1 MTSNNS
7 SRVLGR
13 VRTLA
18 SAAVAVMMMSVSVGS
33 AEAGNART
41 AIPVVSS
48 CLEKRATLGKAQF
61 RHRYRSMQACSEP
74 RSVVL
79 DRFNRANTDTLQP
92 IWEGTPYR
100 LSYSDIAVRDR
111 QATQFDASRN
121 YSVAQWKQPVAVT
134 KAFAVTMRNGF
145 NSPNRHPSLDNHELF
160 LNIAHDLGDLTI
172 VPTAWLSPLGGY
184 ELGVY
189 AGYDR
194 AGNEDFG
201 NAMWELYRFDV
212 PGYTTTFD
220 RCSAGTRGGQDRA
233 GLRRHH
239 RQRLAQAGRKALA
252 SGHQLRRRCLG
263 RRGWQARVPHDARI
277 LSR

>member
-1 MTSNNS
+1 
-7 SRVLGR
+7 
-13 VRTLA
+13 
-18 SAAVAVMMMSVSVGS
+18 MMSVSVGS

-61 RHRYRSMQACSEP
+61 RHRYRSMQACSQP

-100 LSYSDIAVRDR
+100 LSYSDIAATNR

-201 NAMWELYRFDV
+201 NAMWKLYRFDV
-212 PGYTTTFD
+212 PGYTTLST
-220 RCSAGTRGGQDRA
+220 AAWPVRA
-233 GLRRHH
+233 GD
-239 RQRLAQAGRKALA
+239 KIALA
-252 SGHQLRRRCLG
+252 FDGTTVSGMLKPAGKRWRVVTSSGDDAWADAVGKPAFHMTPGYSVDNASLLTMKPNRRG
-263 RRGWQARVPHDARI
+263 RR
-277 LSR
+277 